1 MSTSRVFSVNP
12 SRRLRLPGLIAVIC
26 LAAACSPVAPSPA
39 VPVPPDPVASD
50 PGIGPAGQVA
60 GDHIWLEQPFG
71 PDALL
76 AVYFYADEAGA
87 LCLRFLVSTP
97 GAIPVSGC
105 GDPAREVMVAIQG
118 RVRDGAG
125 AEMTI
130 VAGRVFEARTRVVA
144 IEMADGESFAV
155 PVDEGGMIL
164 IAPGSRTAVQAVP
177 IDEFGD
183 LTGAVFRF

>member
-1 MSTSRVFSVNP
+1 VSISRVFSVNLSLRP
-12 SRRLRLPGLIAVIC
+12 RLSGLIVAIC
-26 LAAACSPVAPSPA
+26 LAAACSPAAPSPA
-39 VPVPPDPVASD
+39 PAPPDPVASD
-50 PGIGPAGQVA
+50 PRTGAAEQ
-60 GDHIWLEQPFG
+60 DSDDRIWLEQPFG

-76 AVYFYADEAGA
+76 AVYFFADEAGA

-105 GDPAREVMVAIQG
+105 GDPTREVMVAIQG
-118 RVRDGAG
+118 RARDGAG
-125 AEMTI
+125 SEMTI
-130 VAGRVFEARTRVVA
+130 VTGRVFEARTRVVA

-155 PVDEGGMIL
+155 PVDEGGVIL